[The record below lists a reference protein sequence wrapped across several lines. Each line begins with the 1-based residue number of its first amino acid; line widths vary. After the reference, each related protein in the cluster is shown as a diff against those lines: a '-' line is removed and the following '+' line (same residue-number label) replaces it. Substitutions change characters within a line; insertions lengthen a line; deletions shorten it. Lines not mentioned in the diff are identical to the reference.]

1 MCKNLLSFFLYI
13 NNEISEKKIKKTI
26 LFTTVPKQK
35 TLGINITKERLYI
48 ENYKALLK
56 QIEEDTNKWES
67 VLMDRKNTVT
77 MSMLP
82 KAIYRFNVI
91 PIKIPIAFF
100 TETKI

>member
-35 TLGINITKERLYI
+35 TLGINTTKERLYI

-82 KAIYRFNVI
+82 KAIYRFNVL
-91 PIKIPIAFF
+91 PIKIPMAFF